1 MAVSSCI
8 PSTGG
13 HNLYRINDMK
23 LLTTL
28 LATTAIANAGVV
40 FDTRI
45 DLDFNTGPGM
55 PPNVAY
61 DNVGSPITFDF
72 FEFGPKSIYLN
83 VYNEVERSQV
93 LYSIQF
99 SIDKRIQLTSAQW
112 LQGEALD
119 GRGGDGGEVEG
130 AVLVADD
137 RFGRYDVSFDLR
149 SPASTDSTGAHHSG
163 GTSFALLL
171 EFDEPTT
178 AAALTDAFFYD
189 GFAQYG
195 IDDMT
200 VRANVID
207 YASRGDDVDD
217 ITDFSLPYQEPNA
230 LFYLAGTV
238 VPEPSTAM
246 LAFLGLLPILRRNR
260 K

>member
-8 PSTGG
+8 PSTSGYY
-13 HNLYRINDMK
+13 LYRTNHMK

-55 PPNVAY
+55 PPNVVY
-61 DNVGSPITFDF
+61 DNVGAPITFDF
-72 FEFGPKSIYLN
+72 FEFGPKTIFMN
-83 VYNEVERSQV
+83 VYTEVERSQV
-93 LYSIQF
+93 VDSIQF
-99 SIDKRIQLTSAQW
+99 SVNKRIPLTSVQW

-119 GRGGDGGEVEG
+119 GRGGDGGEVE
-130 AVLVADD
+130 ATVQMFDD
-137 RFGRYDVSFDLR
+137 RDGRYDISFGLK
-149 SPASTDSTGAHHSG
+149 SPATTDSTSAHHSG
-163 GTSFALLL
+163 GTSFAVEW

-178 AAALTDAFFYD
+178 AAALADAFFYD

-195 IDDMT
+195 IEDMT
-200 VRANVID
+200 VRASVID
-207 YASRGDDVDD
+207 YSSRGDDVDD
-217 ITDFSLPYQEPNA
+217 ITDFSLPWQDSKS

-238 VPEPSTAM
+238 IPEPSSAM

>member
-45 DLDFNTGPGM
+45 DLDFNSGPGG
-55 PPNVAY
+55 PDVAY
-61 DNVGSPITFDF
+61 DNVGAPITFDF

-83 VYNEVERSQV
+83 VYNEIERSQV
-93 LYSIQF
+93 LSSIQF
-99 SIDKRIQLTSAQW
+99 SIDKRIQLASAQW

-217 ITDFSLPYQEPNA
+217 ITDFSLPWQDPEA

>member
-8 PSTGG
+8 PSTSGYY
-13 HNLYRINDMK
+13 LYRTNHMK

-45 DLDFNTGPGM
+45 DLDFNVGPGR

-61 DNVGSPITFDF
+61 DNVGAPITFDF
-72 FEFGPKSIYLN
+72 YQFGPTSIFMN

-93 LYSIQF
+93 VAGIQF
-99 SIDKRIQLTSAQW
+99 SVNKRIPLTSVQW

-130 AVLVADD
+130 RVLLADD
-137 RFGRYDVSFDLR
+137 RDGRYDVIFDLK
-149 SPASTDSTGAHHSG
+149 SPSTTDSRGAHHSG
-163 GTSFALLL
+163 GTSFSVEW

-178 AAALTDAFFYD
+178 AAALADAFFYD

-195 IDDMT
+195 VDDIP

-207 YASRGDDVDD
+207 YRSRGDDVDD
-217 ITDFSLPYQEPNA
+217 IRDFSLPLQDSKD
-230 LFYLAGTV
+230 LFYLTGTV
-238 VPEPSTAM
+238 IPEPSAAM